1 MRPFIRMEK
10 RNGVIRREQALH
22 EGSEDAGRLQE
33 IYVRYKVTGNCQEDK
48 LWYILE
54 GRYKYFGEDQENPT
68 LWYRCQLYSGISGNQ
83 WGQQMSSVSIPTM
96 TTRLNCI
103 QRRG

>member
-1 MRPFIRMEK
+1 MPTYISRDK

-54 GRYKYFGEDQENPT
+54 ERYKSFGEDQEDPT
-68 LWYRCQLYSGISGNQ
+68 L
-83 WGQQMSSVSIPTM
+83 
-96 TTRLNCI
+96 
-103 QRRG
+103 